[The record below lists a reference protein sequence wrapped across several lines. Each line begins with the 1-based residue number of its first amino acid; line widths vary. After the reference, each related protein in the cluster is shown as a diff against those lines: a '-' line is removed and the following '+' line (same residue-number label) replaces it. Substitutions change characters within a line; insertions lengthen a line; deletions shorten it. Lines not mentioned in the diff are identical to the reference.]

1 MNIYAL
7 TSDLMFGS
15 QMSAAA
21 RSSGA
26 ALATL
31 GSASGLVESLGD
43 APEGSLVVLD
53 MTCDAAKKDIAGLVA
68 SLREAHQSARIL
80 AFGPHVQEALLT
92 AATEAGCDTVM
103 TRGQFHREMDQL
115 FS

>member
-1 MNIYAL
+1 MKIYAL

-21 RSSGA
+21 RGSGA
-26 ALATL
+26 ELTTL
-31 GSASGLVESLGD
+31 GSAAGLISSLED
-43 APEGSLVVLD
+43 APAGCLVVLD
-53 MTCDAAKKDIAGLVA
+53 MTCDAAKKDVAGLVT
-68 SLREAHQSARIL
+68 SLRETHQSAQIV

-92 AATEAGCDTVM
+92 AATQAGCDKVM
-103 TRGQFHREMDQL
+103 SRGQFHREMDQL